1 MWQFLSALYYCIT
14 LYVICLSFSE
24 VTVWLVVFFFSNSI
38 GLQYIS
44 KILCWNNNN
53 CIILYKNTDTGPA
66 FTASVQRR
74 EIREGYYVVM
84 KESFEHCMFFYVYM
98 LSFWFPFFLSCP
110 NMSYAF
116 LMLPLYYYVI
126 QYAPIVCRIIRII
139 MWKGDITVDKSM
151 ITSFPKLT
159 KCPSCPNRLIKAQ
172 TGTSG
177 NLLQIKQRQT
187 RL

>member
-24 VTVWLVVFFFSNSI
+24 VTVWFVVVFSNSI

-44 KILCWNNNN
+44 KILYWNTNNW
-53 CIILYKNTDTGPA
+53 IILYKNTHTGPA

-74 EIREGYYVVM
+74 EIREGYYVLM
-84 KESFEHCMFFYVYM
+84 KESFEHCMFFYVYL

-126 QYAPIVCRIIRII
+126 QYTPIVCRIIRII

-159 KCPSCPNRLIKAQ
+159 KCPSCPNN
-172 TGTSG
+172 S
-177 NLLQIKQRQT
+177 
-187 RL
+187 